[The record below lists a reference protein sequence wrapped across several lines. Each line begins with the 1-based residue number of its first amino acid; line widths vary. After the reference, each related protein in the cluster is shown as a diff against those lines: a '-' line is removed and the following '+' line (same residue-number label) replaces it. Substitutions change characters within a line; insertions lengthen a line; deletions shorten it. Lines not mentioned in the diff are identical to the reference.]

1 MVTRPSR
8 LLLPALLLAA
18 AAVAGAD
25 EKAPTLFT
33 VVASTPGAPGAAPA
47 KLEILDQSGA
57 QTAKTVVAAPTWIIK
72 PQPVKRDSRPPERIV
87 ELYTGT
93 PAAPALLCRVWLRY
107 YAGASGWVPHFRLE
121 EEPLVARVHGR
132 WQPLELIRGAGGVL
146 VLHGGTLPNAEGYYP
161 RLEFGSSVGPVAIVA
176 WQVR

>member
-1 MVTRPSR
+1 MVTRPCR
-8 LLLPALLLAA
+8 LLLLALLLAGA
-18 AAVAGAD
+18 AFVRAD
-25 EKAPTLFT
+25 EEAPRLFT

-47 KLEILDQSGA
+47 KLEILDRRGVQL
-57 QTAKTVVAAPTWIIK
+57 AKTVVAAPTWIIE
-72 PQPVKRDSRPPERIV
+72 PEPVERAARPPERVV

-93 PAAPALLCRVWLRY
+93 PSAPALLCRVWLRY
-107 YAGASGWVPHFRLE
+107 YARASGWVPYFRLE
-121 EEPLVARVHGR
+121 EEPLLARVHGR

-146 VLHGGTLPNAEGYYP
+146 VLHGSTVPNAEGYYP